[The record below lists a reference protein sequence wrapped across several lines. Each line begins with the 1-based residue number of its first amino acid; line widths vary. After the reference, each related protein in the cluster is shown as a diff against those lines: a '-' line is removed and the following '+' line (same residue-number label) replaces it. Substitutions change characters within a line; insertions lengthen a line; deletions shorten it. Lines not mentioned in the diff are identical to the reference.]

1 MQKDTDSTDMPTL
14 RRETKLKI
22 SPTNVGRLLT
32 MSVKCRSSVMR
43 SVGKV
48 SVRRAK
54 RGECKVSAI
63 RRKKFCWRFQGVVN
77 NVNPV
82 YALR

>member
-1 MQKDTDSTDMPTL
+1 MPRVTDSTDIPTL
-14 RRETKLKI
+14 RHELKLGI

-43 SVGKV
+43 GVGKV

-54 RGECKVSAI
+54 QGEYEVSVK

-82 YALR
+82 SALR